1 MTRFRFWIR
10 LACAAAVGGA
20 VLMVTAVA
28 DAGANATLT
37 MQVLPGLLAPGGS
50 GAVVATFTNNG
61 PSTLTH
67 VIVNVTLP
75 AGATF
80 DSTNSS
86 ASCTGPAPFVSCSLG
101 MLKKGNVIV
110 STIAFGSAPST
121 GPVTF
126 DGKATWDAASVGNP
140 QGAAGS
146 KDTVS
151 ATGQADVISL
161 PSGFAGTSS
170 CHATGDTLF
179 ATANGQST
187 QVVAGVNDAGL
198 PCTPILAGVTQGP
211 GGDVVTDVSFVKLPH
226 LVHPATVVLT
236 FPDETL
242 PWPTDL
248 GSPPDGRDS
257 SAPTQ
262 LVRVSELPE
271 PGRTN
276 SGARVPQPQHLADHP
291 VGLRL
296 VHRLC
301 RRVERSRR
309 GLRRRHADAARARQR
324 YRRPRLRRLGDGA
337 GGVRLRLAR
346 RPPAQFRK

>member
-20 VLMVTAVA
+20 VLVVTAVA

-86 ASCTGPAPFVSCSLG
+86 ASCTGPAPVISCSLG
-101 MLKKGNVIV
+101 TLKKGTVIV

-126 DGKATWDAASVGNP
+126 GGKATWDAASVGNP

-151 ATGQADVISL
+151 ATAQADVISL
-161 PSGFAGTSS
+161 PSGFAGASS

-198 PCTPILAGVTQGP
+198 PCTPILAGVAPNPSAGGP
-211 GGDVVTDVSFVKLPH
+211 YDSDVSFVKLPH

-242 PWPTDL
+242 PWPT
-248 GSPPDGRDS
+248 GPRRSSGRKRPERS
-257 SAPTQ
+257 VSAH
-262 LVRVSELPE
+262 RVSELPG
-271 PGRTN
+271 PDGTI
-276 SGARVPQPQHLADHP
+276 AWCPCATTPTP
-291 VGLRL
+291 
-296 VHRLC
+296 
-301 RRVERSRR
+301 RRRSRR
-309 GLRRRHADAARARQR
+309 APTRASSRSTRRATPMTTSDAGTLTLLVQGSGT
-324 YRRPRLRRLGDGA
+324 GDPGYA
-337 GGVRLRLAR
+337 G
-346 RPPAQFRK
+346 